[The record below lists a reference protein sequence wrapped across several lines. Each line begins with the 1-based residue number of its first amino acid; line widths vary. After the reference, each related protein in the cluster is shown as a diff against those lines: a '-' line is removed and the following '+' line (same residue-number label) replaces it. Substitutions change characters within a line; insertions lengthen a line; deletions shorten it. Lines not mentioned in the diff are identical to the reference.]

1 MNRIIDKIPLLLFSA
16 VISLGSGSPII
27 HVTAMLTVV
36 SFSAICQFSSNGRVS
51 AILQFIYIL
60 LCIIYP
66 GFTFFLPVILYD
78 ILRERR
84 YYLSIAALIA
94 YLVSASS
101 QSINNNLII
110 ACCICFCIVVQ
121 IRTSALETA
130 EKNYI
135 ETRDNSVELT
145 NRLNDKNKQL
155 TENQDYEIHLATLK
169 ERNRIARE
177 IHDNVGHMLSRS
189 IIQLGAMQ
197 VLCKDEIQSESL
209 KSLSETLNSAMTSI
223 RQSVHDLHDESVD
236 LKQSL
241 TDAVLPLKQN
251 DINVRMNFDFTDIIP
266 NKIKFSFIGVV
277 KEAVSNIL
285 KHSNA
290 DTVSL
295 TLREHPAFY
304 QLTIDDNGKCCGE
317 IQNTG
322 IGLENM
328 RERIKNL
335 GGIITITS
343 DTKGFRIFISIKKG
357 NVK

>member
-1 MNRIIDKIPLLLFSA
+1 MNRIIDKIPLLLFGA
-16 VISLGSGSPII
+16 VISLSSGSPVIP
-27 HVTAMLTVV
+27 VTAMLTAV
-36 SFSAICQFSSNGRVS
+36 SFSAVCQFSSNRQIS
-51 AILQFIYIL
+51 AVLQVVFIL
-60 LCIIYP
+60 LCFIFH
-66 GFTFFLPVILYD
+66 GFVFFLPVILYD
-78 ILRERR
+78 ILREKRF
-84 YYLSIAALIA
+84 YLCAAATITFI
-94 YLVSASS
+94 VGASS
-101 QSINNNLII
+101 HSLNNNLII
-110 ACCICFCIVVQ
+110 AGCILFCAVVQ
-121 IRTSALETA
+121 ARTSAFETA
-130 EKNYI
+130 ERHYI

-189 IIQLGAMQ
+189 ILQIGAMQ
-197 VLCKDEIQSESL
+197 VLCKDEIQSEGL
-209 KSLSETLNSAMTSI
+209 KGLSETLNSAMTSI

-241 TDAVLPLKQN
+241 TESILPLEQN
-251 DINVRMNFDFTDIIP
+251 NINVRMNLDFTDNIP
-266 NKIKFSFIGVV
+266 NNIKFCFIGIV

-290 DTVSL
+290 DSVSL

-317 IQNTG
+317 IGNTG

-328 RERIKNL
+328 RERVNNL

-343 DTKGFRIFISIKKG
+343 DANGFRIFISVKKG
-357 NVK
+357 NIK